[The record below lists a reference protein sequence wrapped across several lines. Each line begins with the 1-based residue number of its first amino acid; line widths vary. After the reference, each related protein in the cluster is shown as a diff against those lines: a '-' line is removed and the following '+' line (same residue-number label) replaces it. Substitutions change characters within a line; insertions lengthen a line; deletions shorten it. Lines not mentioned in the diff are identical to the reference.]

1 MNLPITDKAVKTATI
16 GIIIY
21 LVCFGIA
28 MAIFPIR
35 PFWNDE
41 WRLVY
46 NIKVKSIPQLWGT
59 LDLLQQCPRVYLSLL
74 KIITSP
80 FDYSYTA
87 LRTPALVLSVM
98 SIFLCF
104 HLKKKIYPQSTI
116 YSYLFILVLMSSQT
130 FTDYIVQVKH
140 YEMDIFLALLSL
152 WQLLVLL
159 RISKG
164 EEVRKFNYFLLCLS
178 LLVAPFFSYIY
189 PITIAPV
196 FPIILLSTL
205 VTLRNHPPS
214 NKTKWLLS
222 LYFPLFIVFVSIL
235 IFYFIDV
242 KQLMADNLMY
252 MSYWEMLGN
261 KQLKNPFL
269 FNIWELFA
277 LVGAGFVYEIIFGIL
292 GLCSFS
298 YAVYSL
304 AKTKKWVYVNM
315 DYCKLYAVLLLL
327 LTLGFIFTDKLIG
340 GVARLTA
347 FTVPSIALLIVA
359 FLTDIKVV
367 YHKIKLANTIATLLF
382 LGLFGNIL
390 SSFINWVTYPEYK
403 NRIETYWRMGDAIK
417 LARLHQAPLLV
428 TDGVFGDK
436 IEENAPMPGKIRT
449 NTITGDANMTGE
461 VLIIDHPEYK
471 LSDPIIIYLMPDMK
485 WADQYVKQLPSEYKS
500 AIVFD
505 GIVMRKVDR

>member
-1 MNLPITDKAVKTATI
+1 MKLSVTDKAIKTATI

-21 LVCFGIA
+21 LICFGIA

-46 NIKVKSIPQLWGT
+46 NIKFKSILQLWGT
-59 LDLLQQCPRVYLSLL
+59 LDLVQQCPRVYLSAL
-74 KIITSP
+74 KIFTSF

-87 LRTPALVLSVM
+87 LRTPALVLSVA

-140 YEMDIFLALLSL
+140 YEMDIFLSLLSL
-152 WQLLVLL
+152 WQLLILL
-159 RISKG
+159 RISRA
-164 EEVRKFNYFLLCLS
+164 EVVGKYSYLFLCFS
-178 LLVAPFFSYIY
+178 LLIAPFFSYIY

-196 FPIILLSTL
+196 FPIILLSTI
-205 VTLRNHPPS
+205 VSLRKNLTS
-214 NKTKWLLS
+214 NKVRWLFR

-242 KQLMADNLMY
+242 KQLMADNAMY
-252 MSYWEMLGN
+252 MSYWEMMGN
-261 KQLKNPFL
+261 KELKNPFL
-269 FNIWELFA
+269 FNVWELFA
-277 LVGAGFVYEIIFGIL
+277 LVGSGLVFEIIFGIL
-292 GLCSFS
+292 GIFSFS

-304 AKTKKWVYVNM
+304 AKRKKWTYVIE
-315 DYCKLYAVLLLL
+315 DYLKLYAILLIII
-327 LTLGFIFTDKLIG
+327 TLGFIFFDKLIG

-347 FTVPSIALLIVA
+347 FTVPSIAMLIVT
-359 FLTDIKVV
+359 FLTDLKAN
-367 YHKIKLANTIATLLF
+367 YHKTKLANTLATILF

-390 SSFINWVTYPEYK
+390 STCINCFTYPEYK
-403 NRIETYWRMGDAIK
+403 NRIETYWRIGDAIK
-417 LARLHQAPLLV
+417 EARVQKVPLLI
-428 TDGVFGDK
+428 TQGVLGDK
-436 IEENAPMPGKIRT
+436 IEEHALMPGKIQT
-449 NTITGDANMTGE
+449 DNFTGANVMAK
-461 VLIIDHPEYK
+461 VAIVDHPEYK
-471 LSDPIIIYLMPDMK
+471 HNENLIIFPIPDMK
-485 WADQYVKQLPSEYKS
+485 WADEYVKQLPMEYKS

-505 GIVMRKVDR
+505 GITILQRNR